1 MAPNIRVDDDVYDLL
16 KAHAEAFVDTP
27 NSVLRK
33 LLGLNPPE
41 QIKPPDRA
49 TTAVTK
55 SRPAGRARR
64 SRSQGRTRAPKGSL
78 LSEEAYVAPLL
89 SALAE
94 RGGSAPVGEVIE
106 AVGKKLADQLT
117 VTDRESLP
125 SGQTRW
131 KNRAQFVRLRLV
143 NQRLLAHDSPRGIWT
158 ITELGRSKLNGT
170 AA

>member
-33 LLGLNPPE
+33 LLGLAEPGQTVTPE
-41 QIKPPDRA
+41 Q
-49 TTAVTK
+49 TASVTRTV
-55 SRPAGRARR
+55 RPSGRGRR
-64 SRSQGRTRAPKGSL
+64 PRPQRRTRAPKGSL
-78 LSEEAYVAPLL
+78 LSEDAYVRPLL

-94 RGGSAPVGEVIE
+94 RGGSAPVSDVID
-106 AVGKKLADQLT
+106 AVGKELGEQLT
-117 VTDRESLP
+117 AMDREALP

-143 NQRLLAHDSPRGIWT
+143 NEGSLAPDSPRGIWA
-158 ITELGRSKLNGT
+158 ITDLGRSRLNGT
-170 AA
+170 NA